1 MQKTRG
7 INGSKWHQHSSV
19 FAQSGTDRPQQ
30 DPPGHHRPKREQQMG
45 RTAEADKERKRLQRR
60 ASNVALRRTGANAI
74 SPTQRWQKHSRAL
87 KAVLGPE
94 PSKNAGKLDPT
105 IKHRFWAGVIAE
117 FSKWREGASP
127 DKLYTGRNAAFKRA
141 AALIASTP
149 KSRQIQVLLRYW
161 RLDNHTAWDAAGE
174 QLKLKKNTGR
184 QWSVHCEASAQAK
197 GSRQRIGTT
206 QTINCPKDWTA

>member
-1 MQKTRG
+1 
-7 INGSKWHQHSSV
+7 
-19 FAQSGTDRPQQ
+19 
-30 DPPGHHRPKREQQMG
+30 MG

-60 ASNVALRRTGANAI
+60 ASNAALRCTAAKTI
-74 SPTQRWQKHSRAL
+74 SPTKRWQKHSRAL

-94 PSKNAGKLDPT
+94 PSKAAGKVDPS
-105 IKHRFWAGVIAE
+105 IKQTFRAGVLAE

-174 QLKLKKNTGR
+174 QLKRKKN
-184 QWSVHCEASAQAK
+184 
-197 GSRQRIGTT
+197 
-206 QTINCPKDWTA
+206 